1 MSTPSPDDR
10 AGAVFGALS
19 DPTRR
24 ALLAAI
30 AAHPAAT
37 ATELAAELPISRQA
51 VVKHL
56 SALSAAGLLDRTRDG
71 REVRYRFTPAP
82 LSDAVDWMTAVGAEW
97 DDRLA
102 VLRRQLG
109 GVAQVG
115 APRGEAR

>member
-1 MSTPSPDDR
+1 MSESSPDDR

-19 DPTRR
+19 DPNRR
-24 ALLAAI
+24 ALLSAI

-37 ATELAAELPISRQA
+37 ATQLAAELPITRQA

-56 SALSAAGLLDRTRDG
+56 SALTEAGLLDRTREG
-71 REVRYRFTPAP
+71 REVRYQFTPGP

-109 GVAQVG
+109 GGAPVG
-115 APRGEAR
+115 APRRGH